1 MGQWIEDTQGL
12 IKLPDTGGGYGV
24 DRKVGV
30 SLDAGFSGQAR
41 APRQISALAEGLGPM
56 AKAAGQWADVLA
68 RQEEEKQKLE
78 ALDWTMEF
86 QDREREMQARMA
98 EMKSKDGYDNSVK
111 LAEEWYRNANAEL
124 MGKARGNF
132 QKNYLG
138 SFLAQSRNAGLN
150 RAYAH
155 RSQQLAVFHDQVWQG
170 LEDQTLAKIEADP
183 ENHERYLAALDSEY
197 ALLNPGA
204 DPAYIKAKSRERR
217 DKGLEAAVLSLGRGG
232 KIDEAKRLLIET
244 FGEGKGHGGFD
255 ERGELLWNK
264 IQDLASDHLVKTL
277 GDGVAAAYQ
286 TGSEAEIAA
295 QVRQGYDQIA
305 QVDDPDRKHRLESRY
320 KQDISFHQTRRAAAD
335 MEATERFL
343 AQAETEGWSPTQ
355 MKAKLREAEGF
366 SRAARENLDKRIDEG
381 TANKPSAA
389 NREATDWLMV
399 EIDRRFKT
407 DAPMT
412 SIELE
417 ALAQKYGLTTEQI
430 NTVRKYMAEGGMAGQ
445 PGLAGK
451 VNDIYKE
458 LTGSTANAPSGFIK
472 LVAQDLPS
480 GKDVS
485 PDELQQAVAGRLF
498 STLMGESKGG
508 GWGYGRDETYDE
520 AARANRAEFWLP
532 EVRADEKA
540 GLDLELRAAGLKV
553 NDYNR
558 RLWKK
563 SERLHLPISE
573 AEKKQFFGSG
583 N

>member
-1 MGQWIEDTQGL
+1 M
-12 IKLPDTGGGYGV
+12 
-24 DRKVGV
+24 
-30 SLDAGFSGQAR
+30 
-41 APRQISALAEGLGPM
+41 GLGPM
-56 AKAAGQWADVLA
+56 AGAFEQWADVLA
-68 RQEEEKQKLE
+68 RQDEEKLKLE
-78 ALDWTMEF
+78 ALDWTVEY

-98 EMKSKDGYDNSVK
+98 EMKSLDGYDNSVK
-111 LAEEWYRNANAEL
+111 FVEEWYENANAEL
-124 MGKARGNF
+124 LGKARGDF
-132 QKNYLG
+132 QKN
-138 SFLAQSRNAGLN
+138 FLSGFLDQSRNAGLG
-150 RAYAH
+150 RAYSH
-155 RSQQLAVFHDQVWQG
+155 RSQQLDVYHEQVWRK
-170 LEDQTLAKIEADP
+170 LEDQTLALIETDP
-183 ENHERYLAALDSEY
+183 ENYERRLAALDSEY
-197 ALLNPGA
+197 ALLNPEA
-204 DPAYIKAKSRERR
+204 DPSYLKAKSRERR
-217 DKGLEAAVLSLGRGG
+217 DKGLEAAVLSLGRSG
-232 KIDEAKRLLIET
+232 KTDEAKRLLIDAY
-244 FGEGKGHGGFD
+244 GEGKG
-255 ERGELLWNK
+255 EEASESGEVLWK
-264 IQDLASDHLVKTL
+264 KCQDLAADHLVKTL

-286 TGSEAEIAA
+286 AGSEAEIAA

-305 QVDDPDRKHRLESRY
+305 QVDDPDRKHRMESRY
-320 KQDISFHQTRRAAAD
+320 KQDLDFHQTRRAAAD
-335 MEATERFL
+335 GEATERFL

-355 MKAKLREAEGF
+355 MKAKLRDAEGF
-366 SRAARENLDKRIDEG
+366 SRAARENLGKQIDEG

-472 LVAQDLPS
+472 LVAQDLPG
-480 GKDVS
+480 GKNVS

-520 AARANRAEFWLP
+520 AARANRAEGWLP
-532 EVRADEKA
+532 DVRADEKA

-563 SERLHLPISE
+563 SERLHLPISD
-573 AEKKQFFGSG
+573 AEKKQFFNQAG